1 MNEMI
6 QPQYWVSI
14 QNDPRAVARKVKHD
28 IDTRGVAVLQD
39 FFTPK
44 ALDLMRHTALER
56 YEYCLGSEV
65 RKPLIGDDLLGT
77 IFFQIA
83 KSDWVQAVSNPILR
97 PFGYHVDKDDVY
109 CAMNILHGAKS
120 RDGIYG
126 YHFDATLLTLAV
138 PVIMPNPNSERR
150 GPFRIWPNVRQF
162 STGWF
167 QEKYYWRIMRVR
179 RLRNRFPTF
188 TVDFRPGDL
197 YLFYGFR
204 SWHGVDDL
212 DETSL
217 RVNCLINVGGPYF
230 QKMKNKPLLPRSE
243 RCEP

>member
-1 MNEMI
+1 MKEMI
-6 QPQYWVSI
+6 KPNYWAELHD
-14 QNDPRAVARKVKHD
+14 DPRALARIVKHD
-28 IDTRGVAVLQD
+28 LDAHGVAMLQD

-44 ALDLMRHTALER
+44 ALEVMRQTADER

-65 RKPLIGDDLLGT
+65 RKPLIGEDLLST
-77 IFFQIA
+77 VFFQIA
-83 KSDWVQAVSNPILR
+83 KSDWVQAISNPILR
-97 PFGYHVDKDDVY
+97 PFGYRVDKDDVY

-138 PVIMPNPNSERR
+138 PVVIPDPTSERR
-150 GPFRIWPNVRQF
+150 GSFRIWPNVRRF

-167 QEKYYWRIMRVR
+167 QEKYYWRIMRIQ
-179 RLRNRFPTF
+179 RLRDRFRTF
-188 TVDFRPGDL
+188 TVDFRPGNL

-230 QKMKNKPLLPRSE
+230 HKAKGKLLLPRRE
-243 RCEP
+243 RYDP